1 MVQMNRIPPEAR
13 RLAALET
20 RLEAGD
26 LTNGEMREIQETL
39 LLNATDKTKKIAQ
52 PLFER
57 VERKKTAMQQQQASA
72 SQEILDLSQK
82 IAQLNIRWDALA
94 PLDQAEELTSL
105 NRRAVL
111 LSGEQELPGWVRDIG
126 GAAQKQLE
134 RLNFE
139 FAFPGIRELNAET
152 LEPTFASRLKAVAEQ
167 IQRQNALDAFQQL
180 NPVQQREVIRYTTSY
195 TTGGE
200 A

>member
-39 LLNATDKTKKIAQ
+39 LLNATDKTRKIAQ

-105 NRRAVL
+105 NR
-111 LSGEQELPGWVRDIG
+111 
-126 GAAQKQLE
+126 
-134 RLNFE
+134 
-139 FAFPGIRELNAET
+139 
-152 LEPTFASRLKAVAEQ
+152 
-167 IQRQNALDAFQQL
+167 
-180 NPVQQREVIRYTTSY
+180 
-195 TTGGE
+195 
-200 A
+200 